1 MQSRQEALIHLSQW
15 AVCAALSL
23 TGSHLSPSWPG
34 FSHITGLEQEHS
46 VILTPE
52 LAEPQTGRGQ
62 ISVAGNWDSK
72 LIIVPVPLRLA
83 SPGPKSPCQTLNSQ
97 GSLYSRGG
105 QELILE
111 TRFYWDVATPLC
123 VCAMQGFF
131 PASSCNRHHMA
142 LNGNIYYLSLLQV
155 WSPALVLGIANVAR
169 APIPHRAP
177 PGSLPKATQTSLRQA
192 PSAARVWAG
201 VAAGRAGTTV

>member
-1 MQSRQEALIHLSQW
+1 M
-15 AVCAALSL
+15 
-23 TGSHLSPSWPG
+23 
-34 FSHITGLEQEHS
+34 
-46 VILTPE
+46 
-52 LAEPQTGRGQ
+52 
-62 ISVAGNWDSK
+62 AGNQVSK

-83 SPGPKSPCQTLNSQ
+83 APGPQSPRQTLNSQ

-111 TRFYWDVATPLC
+111 TRFYWDLATPLC
-123 VCAMQGFF
+123 VCAMQGWF

-142 LNGNIYYLSLLQV
+142 LNGNIYYLSPLQV
-155 WSPALVLGIANVAR
+155 WSPAHVLGIANAAR
-169 APIPHRAP
+169 VDPIPHRAP
-177 PGSLPKATQTSLRQA
+177 PGSLPKATQTSPHSQA